1 MLQIQVCWCVCRMGY
16 TVVFVCIDLNELLC
30 VDMALSHLYLK
41 EMTDMFVSGT
51 VSQSLVSSL
60 A

>member
-1 MLQIQVCWCVCRMGY
+1 MQQIQVCWCVERVEELCL
-16 TVVFVCIDLNELLC
+16 CIDLNELLC
-30 VDMALSHLYLK
+30 VDMALSGLYLK

-51 VSQSLVSSL
+51 VSQSLVPSL